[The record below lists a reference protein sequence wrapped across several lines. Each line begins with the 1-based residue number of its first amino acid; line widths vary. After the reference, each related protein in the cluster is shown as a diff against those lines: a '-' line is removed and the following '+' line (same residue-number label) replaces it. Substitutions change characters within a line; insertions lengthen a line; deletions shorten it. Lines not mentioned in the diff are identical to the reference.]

1 MRKKRLFARAE
12 ALLLLLML
20 CLHTYSQNRLISGKV
35 TDSKDGNPIQGVS
48 VIPAGT
54 AQGTTT
60 NAKGEFQLSVS
71 PTTTSLVFSS
81 VGYGTREVALNGNT
95 MTVSLVANSSNL
107 NEIIVI
113 GYGTQKKKDLTGSI
127 TTVSAK
133 DFQQGAISTPDQL
146 ITGKIAGVVVTP
158 NSGQPGVSSTI
169 RIRGGTS
176 ITASNN
182 PLIVIDGVPLENITN
197 SDGTSSISGAP
208 NALSMLNPNDIE
220 SFTVLKDASA
230 TAIYGNRASN
240 GVILITT
247 KKGRSG
253 GALRISLNSLN
264 SIAVKTKDVDVLSAA
279 QLKKI
284 VNTQG
289 TTAQKAL
296 LGNANTDWQNQIYQ
310 KAFTTDDNLSIS
322 GGIKHLPYRVSLG
335 YLDNNGILKT
345 GYLRRKSAALNLSPV
360 LLDNHLHIDLN
371 LKGIYA
377 DNRFASSGAIGE
389 AVRMDPTQPVYDKS
403 SPYGGYFEWQ
413 QGNIP
418 NVLSTRNPV
427 ADLML
432 TRDISTVKRSIGNI
446 QLDYSL
452 PFLPELKANMNLGY
466 DISRSNGG
474 KYIDPKYAGSYT
486 NGGSQSAYSQ
496 YRRTELFDF
505 YLNYAKELTS
515 IRSRFDL
522 TAGYEY
528 QDFYRASPSTS
539 TKSVTGFNPVNNAAA
554 QTTYGLPD
562 SSRSTLLSFY
572 GRLNYSFNDRYLLTA
587 TVRRDGSSRFGP
599 NNRYGT
605 FPSVAL
611 AWRINQEHF
620 MKTVPVFS
628 DLKLRVGY
636 GVTGNQDIGNNYGYL
651 ANYTLSTATTR
662 YQFGDSAYYTYRGEA
677 YAANIKW
684 EQTAS
689 YNAGLDFGFFK
700 QRLSG
705 SLDFYYKKTTNL
717 LLDVN
722 QSSLSNLSNH
732 VITNVGDLENRGVE
746 LNINALVV
754 NSKDFTW
761 NIGANF
767 SYYKNKITKLSLVTD
782 TTSPGYQTGPI
793 GGGTGNQIQINSIG
807 YPVNAFYIY
816 KQVYDQK
823 GIPVEGVYTD
833 VNKNGGKNLFYR
845 YKSPN
850 PKATIGF
857 SSQLGC
863 RNWSLGFA
871 MHGSFG
877 NYMYNNVKSNLGTF
891 SSISNPN
898 NYIGNASTDYLH
910 TNFQNAQYF
919 SDYYVENASFLR
931 MDNITLGY
939 NFGKVI
945 QKRVNLR
952 LSAIVQNVFVIT
964 KYTGLDPE
972 IPSGIDNNIYPKPRI
987 WSLGVNLDY

>member
-1 MRKKRLFARAE
+1 MRKKRLLARAE
-12 ALLLLLML
+12 ALLLLLL
-20 CLHTYSQNRLISGKV
+20 VCLYSYSQNRLISGKV
-35 TDSKDGNPIQGVS
+35 TDAKDGNPLQGVS
-48 VIPAGT
+48 VIPTGSAR
-54 AQGTTT
+54 GTTT
-60 NAKGEFQLSVS
+60 NAKGEFQLSIS
-71 PTTTSLVFSS
+71 QATKSLVFSS
-81 VGYGTREVALNGNT
+81 VGFTTREIPLDGDRV
-95 MTVSLVANSSNL
+95 MVSLTANNSSL
-107 NEIIVI
+107 NEIVVI

-133 DFQQGAISTPDQL
+133 DFQQGAISTPEQL
-146 ITGKIAGVVVTP
+146 IMGKVAGVVVTP
-158 NSGQPGVSSTI
+158 NSGQPGVASTI

-220 SFTVLKDASA
+220 TFTVLKDASA

-247 KKGRSG
+247 KKGKSG
-253 GALRISLNSLN
+253 GALRMNLSSLNSL
-264 SIAVKTKDVDVLSAA
+264 AAKTNEVNVLSAT
-279 QLKKI
+279 QLRKI
-284 VNTQG
+284 VNDQG
-289 TTAQKAL
+289 TAAQKAL
-296 LGNANTDWQNQIYQ
+296 LGNANTNWQDQVYQ
-310 KAFTTDDNLSIS
+310 KAFTTDDNLSIT
-322 GGIKHLPYRVSLG
+322 GGIKRLPYRVSLG

-371 LKGIYA
+371 LKGVYA
-377 DNRFASSGAIGE
+377 DNRFASAGAVGE

-403 SPYGGYFEWQ
+403 SPYGGFFEWQ

-452 PFLPELKANMNLGY
+452 PFLPELRANMNVGY
-466 DISRSNGG
+466 DISRSTGG

-486 NGGSQSAYSQ
+486 NGGSQSAYTQ
-496 YRRTELFDF
+496 YRRTKLFDF
-505 YLNYAKELTS
+505 YLNYVKELS
-515 IRSRFDL
+515 SLRSRFDL

-528 QDFYRASPSTS
+528 QDFYRAAPSTS
-539 TKSVTGFNPVNNAAA
+539 TKSVTGFNPVNNAPA

-562 SSRSTLLSFY
+562 SSQSTLLSFY
-572 GRLNYSFNDRYLLTA
+572 GRLNYTFNDRYLLSA
-587 TVRRDGSSRFGP
+587 TVRRDGSSRFSP
-599 NNRYGT
+599 QNRYGT
-605 FPSVAL
+605 FPSIAL
-611 AWRINQEHF
+611 AWKINQETF
-620 MKTVPVFS
+620 MKAVPVVS
-628 DLKLRVGY
+628 DLKLRLGY
-636 GVTGNQDIGNNYGYL
+636 GVTGNQDIGSNYGYL

-662 YQFGDSAYYTYRGEA
+662 YPFGDSAYFTYRGEA
-677 YAANIKW
+677 YAANLKW
-684 EQTAS
+684 EQTAA
-689 YNAGLDFGFFK
+689 YNAGLDFGFLK

-705 SLDFYYKKTTNL
+705 SLDFYYKKTSDL

-732 VITNVGDLENRGVE
+732 VITNVGNVENKGVE
-746 LNINALVV
+746 LNINALAVTT
-754 NSKDFTW
+754 KDFTW
-761 NIGANF
+761 NVGVNF
-767 SYYKNKITKLSLVTD
+767 SYYKNKITKLSFVTD
-782 TTSPGYQTGPI
+782 TTSPGYQTGTI

-807 YPVNAFYIY
+807 YPVNSFYIY

-823 GIPVEGVYTD
+823 GIPVEGVYAD
-833 VNKNGGKNLFYR
+833 VNKNSGRNLFYR

-850 PKATIGF
+850 PTATIGF
-857 SSQLGC
+857 SSQFGYKGWNLA
-863 RNWSLGFA
+863 FA
-871 MHGSFG
+871 MHGNFG

-910 TNFQNAQYF
+910 SNFQNAQYF
-919 SDYYVENASFLR
+919 SDYYIENASFVR

-939 NFGKVI
+939 NFGRVI
-945 QKRVNLR
+945 QKKVNLR
-952 LSAIVQNVFVIT
+952 VSAIVQNAFVIT

-972 IPSGIDNNIYPKPRI
+972 IPGGIDNNIYPKPRI
-987 WSLGVNLDY
+987 YSLGINLDY